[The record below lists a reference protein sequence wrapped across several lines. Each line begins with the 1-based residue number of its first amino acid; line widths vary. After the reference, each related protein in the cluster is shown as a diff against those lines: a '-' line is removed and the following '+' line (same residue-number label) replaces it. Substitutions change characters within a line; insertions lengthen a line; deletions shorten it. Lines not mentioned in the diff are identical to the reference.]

1 MTIPVQEILDRVTDL
16 LLDKDR
22 ADDEARWSN
31 DELIRWINDSRM
43 AIITRKPS
51 ACSKIVTVAL
61 VAGSHQTVPSN
72 GVQLLDIICNMGM
85 DGSSPG
91 RSIRRTDRQNLDDD
105 DLYWQSAAQKVEIS
119 QFTYDDRTP
128 KDYFVSPP
136 AKAGT
141 QIKLSH
147 AAIPDQVSTTADTL
161 DVGLEVMD
169 AVVNGKPRRFT
180 REWLRVPNPP
190 EDSSLEFHYRRQK
203 QRHDV
208 CDFRLSVGD
217 AVEIPYTE
225 ATWQNLLSMSAAL
238 EAVRERLASMVT
250 TPEFREALAAGTAS
264 LLSGGGT

>member
-22 ADDEARWSN
+22 ADDQARWSN

-61 VAGSHQTVPSN
+61 AAGSHQTIPSN

-85 DGSSPG
+85 DGASPG

-105 DLYWQSAAQKVEIS
+105 DLYWQSATQKVEIS

-141 QIKLSH
+141 QIKISH
-147 AAIPDQVSTTADTL
+147 AAIPDQVNAPEDSL

-169 AVVNGKPRRFT
+169 AVVNY
-180 REWLRVPNPP
+180 VA
-190 EDSSLEFHYRRQK
+190 
-203 QRHDV
+203 
-208 CDFRLSVGD
+208 FRAKSKDAEYANAAEAAGFYGAFGD
-217 AVEIPYTE
+217 ALGVQTQ
-225 ATWQNLLSMSAAL
+225 TQAA
-238 EAVRERLASMVT
+238 ASPNQPGNSV
-250 TPEFREALAAGTAS
+250 
-264 LLSGGGT
+264 

>member
-22 ADDEARWSN
+22 ADDQARWSN

-85 DGSSPG
+85 DGASPG

-105 DLYWQSAAQKVEIS
+105 DLYWQSATQKVEIS

-141 QIKLSH
+141 QIKISH
-147 AAIPDQVSTTADTL
+147 AAIPDQVNAPEDSL

-169 AVVNGKPRRFT
+169 AVVNYVAFRAKSK
-180 REWLRVPNPP
+180 
-190 EDSSLEFHYRRQK
+190 DSQFANAAEAAGFYGA
-203 QRHDV
+203 
-208 CDFRLSVGD
+208 FGD
-217 AVEIPYTE
+217 ALGMQTQ
-225 ATWQNLLSMSAAL
+225 TQAA
-238 EAVRERLASMVT
+238 ASPNQPGNSV
-250 TPEFREALAAGTAS
+250 
-264 LLSGGGT
+264 